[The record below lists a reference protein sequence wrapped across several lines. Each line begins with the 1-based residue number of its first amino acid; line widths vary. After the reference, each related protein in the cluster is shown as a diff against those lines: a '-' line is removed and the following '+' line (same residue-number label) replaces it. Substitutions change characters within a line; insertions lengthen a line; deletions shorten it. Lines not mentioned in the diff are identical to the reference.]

1 MSLKEKF
8 KLQRKIITTGVNDIN
23 EQGYMSRP
31 KESRFLMGK
40 NDLSKC
46 DMHNL
51 HLSLV
56 HGTPYYAEPPIPH
69 KKFFRKK
76 QELNLLKLF
85 IGYIIYSLPFVS

>member
-1 MSLKEKF
+1 MTVMNKVIWPAQKRAVF
-8 KLQRKIITTGVNDIN
+8 
-23 EQGYMSRP
+23 Y
-31 KESRFLMGK
+31 GK
-40 NDLSKC
+40 KWPGKVWHA
-46 DMHNL
+46 MHNL

-69 KKFFRKK
+69 KKFFREK